1 MLPDYVEDF
10 LESLETDGL
19 KLSSIKRYR
28 ADLQK
33 FFQWLEDNALQT
45 DLEGIHSI
53 SIIEVTKYVNYIS
66 NLNYSDDTVRRLN
79 VVLNR
84 FFSHLGIYLPSNANL
99 SVTPSKRDLID
110 TDFVSE
116 QDMKKLYSSMK
127 RQVDM
132 SPGLAL
138 AARNRLI
145 DRNISIVY
153 LIRVYGLTPADIHS
167 IDMNQVNFAQSAI
180 TVNQRIITISSEH
193 IGVILRY
200 FNDIPE
206 ALRPRYR
213 TQDPLFVAY
222 YNSKSEYRFDYR
234 LGHPSRLSI
243 RSIQHMIQSE
253 VSLARIRG
261 ITATNLRNTCIL
273 EMIKSGK
280 SEEELVHFFGFK
292 NGYSINRYKKY
303 LNSLPNNKC

>member
-1 MLPDYVEDF
+1 MLPDYAESF
-10 LESLETDGL
+10 LNDLYLEGL
-19 KLSSIKRYR
+19 KLSSVKRYHD
-28 ADLQK
+28 DLLI
-33 FFQWLEDNALQT
+33 FFIWLNNNHKSP
-45 DLEGIHSI
+45 DLYAIKELNGDE
-53 SIIEVTKYVNYIS
+53 IEEYIQY
-66 NLNYSDDTVRRLN
+66 LFDKNYSTDTIRRLI

-84 FFSHLGIYLPSNANL
+84 FFYYFMIKSPPQL
-99 SVTPSKRDLID
+99 SQPPVPSKRDLID

-116 QDMKKLYSSMK
+116 QDMNKLYSSMK
-127 RQVDM
+127 RQFDM

-138 AARNRLI
+138 TARNRLI

-153 LIRVYGLTPADIHS
+153 LIRLYGLTPADIHS
-167 IDMNQVNFAQSAI
+167 IDMNNVNFAQSAI
-180 TVNQRIITISSEH
+180 TVNQRIITLSSEH

-253 VSLARIRG
+253 VSLAGLRR

-273 EMIKSGK
+273 EMIKSGM

-303 LNSLPNNKC
+303 LNSLPNHKC